1 VTPWRSIELL
11 LNVELYSIV
20 NEWGSIGCRDKVA
33 SFDKSVEAIFSRALS
48 SKGVEFY
55 LKL

>member
-1 VTPWRSIELL
+1 